1 METLYDVLVWVHIAS
16 WAAVLLGYVL
26 VLSSP
31 KINGLMA
38 HGLSA
43 AWLLGIVL
51 VAIASMS
58 DDVADPN
65 HAKVAV
71 KLVIATAAVG
81 LAHGTRKRP
90 EPNPFAHVVAA
101 LVVVNVGLAYL
112 W

>member
-1 METLYDVLVWVHIAS
+1 METLYHALVWAHIGC
-16 WAAVLLGYVL
+16 WAIALFGYVT

-31 KINGLMA
+31 QINGLLA
-38 HGLSA
+38 HGVGA
-43 AWLLGIVL
+43 AWVLGLVL

-58 DDVADPN
+58 EDVDDPN

-71 KLVIATAAVG
+71 KLLVATAAVG

-90 EPNPFAHVVAA
+90 APNPFAHVVVA
-101 LVVVNVGLAYL
+101 LILVNVGIAYF